1 MIYGTEDVYSRWPSI
16 NKLVHQQAIFMRLRH
31 IEVFH
36 AVYSCG
42 SVTRAAKALKVSQ
55 PSISK
60 VLAHAEQQLGFALFN
75 RARGKL
81 IPTPEAN
88 QLFIQVTQVNDGL
101 ERVRQLAA
109 NLRSAEKGAIRVAAT
124 PAFGIDF
131 LPGAITSYRKDHE
144 DIMFSLETL
153 RHEELSSALMDSRID
168 IGLAFDPGNLPGI
181 HGELLGYGR
190 FVVLVPSDM
199 DMGREGALRLEDLA
213 GHPFISLDNQGPL
226 DRYLTEYVEQT
237 DIQLKSVVTAGSYQL
252 AKAFVS
258 HGMGVCIADEVT
270 ARSGTHDGMEI
281 RELEP
286 ALEFRISALHTD
298 QESTSL
304 ICADFIEH
312 LKPAAGLND
321 HS

>member
-1 MIYGTEDVYSRWPSI
+1 
-16 NKLVHQQAIFMRLRH
+16 MRLRH

-42 SVTRAAKALKVSQ
+42 SVTRAAETLKVSQ

-60 VLAHAEQQLGFALFN
+60 VLAHAEQQLGFPLFS
-75 RARGKL
+75 RVRGKL
-81 IPTPEAN
+81 IPTAEAN
-88 QLFIQVTQVNDGL
+88 QLFIQVTQVTDGL
-101 ERVRQLAA
+101 DRVRQLAA
-109 NLRSAEKGAIRVAAT
+109 NLRSAEKGAIRIAAT

-131 LPGAITSYRKDHE
+131 LPGAIASYRECHG

-181 HGELLGYGR
+181 SGELLGYGR
-190 FVVLVPSDM
+190 FVVLVPGGM
-199 DMGREGALRLEDLA
+199 DLGRDRALRLQDLV
-213 GHPFISLDNQGPL
+213 GLPFISLDNQGPL
-226 DRYLTEYVEQT
+226 DRFLTKYVDES

-270 ARSGTHDGMEI
+270 ARSGGHDGLEI
-281 RELEP
+281 RELTP
-286 ALEFRISALHTD
+286 ALKFRISALHTD

-304 ICADFIEH
+304 ICKDFIDH
-312 LKPAAGLND
+312 LKCSLQTFLKSAEEAG
-321 HS
+321 

>member
-1 MIYGTEDVYSRWPSI
+1 
-16 NKLVHQQAIFMRLRH
+16 MRLRH

-42 SVTRAAKALKVSQ
+42 SVTRAAEVLKVSQ

-60 VLAHAEQQLGFALFN
+60 VLSHAEQQLGYPLFH
-75 RARGKL
+75 RVRGKL

-88 QLFIQVTQVNDGL
+88 QLFVQVAQVNEGVG
-101 ERVRQLAA
+101 RVRQLAA
-109 NLRSAEKGAIRVAAT
+109 NLRSVEKGTIRIAAT

-131 LPGAITSYRKDHE
+131 LPGAIASYRENHA

-168 IGLAFDPGNLPGI
+168 IGLAFDHGNLPGI
-181 HGELLGYGR
+181 GGELLGYGR
-190 FVVLVPSDM
+190 FAVLAPDSM
-199 DMGREGALRLEDLA
+199 ALPKEGALQLKDLA
-213 GHPFISLDNQGPL
+213 GLPFIKLDNQGPL
-226 DRYLTEYVEQT
+226 DRYLTAHIEASE
-237 DIQLKSVVTAGSYQL
+237 IQLKSVVTAGSYQL

-270 ARSGTHDGMEI
+270 ARSGGHEGISI
-281 RELEP
+281 RDLEP
-286 ALEFRISALHTD
+286 ALKFRVSALHTD

-304 ICADFIEH
+304 VSREFVDHLKVCFQGF
-312 LKPAAGLND
+312 LKPANSKDQA
-321 HS
+321 

>member
-1 MIYGTEDVYSRWPSI
+1 
-16 NKLVHQQAIFMRLRH
+16 MRLRH

-42 SVTRAAKALKVSQ
+42 SVTRAAEALKVSQ

-60 VLAHAEQQLGFALFN
+60 VLAHAEQQLGFPLFD
-75 RARGKL
+75 RVRGKL
-81 IPTPEAN
+81 IPTAEAN
-88 QLFIQVTQVNDGL
+88 QLFIQVAQVNEGV

-109 NLRSAEKGAIRVAAT
+109 NLRSAEKGAIRIAAT

-131 LPGAITSYRKDHE
+131 LPGAIASYREDHG

-153 RHEELSSALMDSRID
+153 RHEELSSALMDSRVD

-181 HGELLGYGR
+181 SGELLGYGR
-190 FVVLVPSDM
+190 FVVLVPSNM
-199 DMGREGALRLEDLA
+199 DVGGDGALQLQDLT
-213 GHPFISLDNQGPL
+213 GLPFISLDNQGPL
-226 DRYLTEYVEQT
+226 DRYLTKYVEES

-258 HGMGVCIADEVT
+258 HGMGLCIADEVT
-270 ARSGTHDGMEI
+270 ARSGTHDGLEI
-281 RELEP
+281 RELKP
-286 ALEFRISALHTD
+286 ALKFRISALHTD

-312 LKPAAGLND
+312 LK
-321 HS
+321 HSLQTYLTSDSEAD

>member
-1 MIYGTEDVYSRWPSI
+1 
-16 NKLVHQQAIFMRLRH
+16 MRLRH

-42 SVTRAAKALKVSQ
+42 SVTRAAEVLKVSQ

-60 VLAHAEQQLGFALFN
+60 VLSHAEQQLGYPLFH
-75 RARGKL
+75 RVRGKL

-88 QLFIQVTQVNDGL
+88 QLFVQVAQVNEGVG
-101 ERVRQLAA
+101 RVRQLAA
-109 NLRSAEKGAIRVAAT
+109 NLRSVEKGSIRIAAT
-124 PAFGIDF
+124 TAFGIDF
-131 LPGAITSYRKDHE
+131 LPGAIASYRKDHA

-168 IGLAFDPGNLPGI
+168 IGLAFDLGNLPGI
-181 HGELLGYGR
+181 GGELLGYGK
-190 FVVLVPSDM
+190 FVVLVPDGISLDKK
-199 DMGREGALRLEDLA
+199 GALQLKDLT
-213 GHPFISLDNQGPL
+213 GLPFIKLDNQGPL
-226 DRYLTEYVEQT
+226 DRYLTAHIEASET
-237 DIQLKSVVTAGSYQL
+237 RLDSVVTAGSYQL

-270 ARSGTHDGMEI
+270 ARSGGHEGIVI

-286 ALEFRISALHTD
+286 VLKFRVSALHTD

-304 ICADFIEH
+304 VSREFIDH
-312 LKPAAGLND
+312 LKVCFHQFLNNSD
-321 HS
+321 PLD